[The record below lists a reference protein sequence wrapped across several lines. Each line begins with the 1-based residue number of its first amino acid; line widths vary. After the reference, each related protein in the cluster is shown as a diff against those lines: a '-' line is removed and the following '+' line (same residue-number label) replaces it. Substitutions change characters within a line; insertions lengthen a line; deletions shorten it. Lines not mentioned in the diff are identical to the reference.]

1 MDLSKLKED
10 SEGVKMLLKDI
21 FSSNKVLVD
30 ARGSDSYCEIK
41 VNRNLD
47 ILPSKDGF
55 VSNIKTMIIKLLLAK
70 IKFSLK
76 VNQKLVDFV
85 FLY

>member
-30 ARGSDSYCEIK
+30 ARGSDSYCEIT
-41 VNRNLD
+41 VNRNLY

-55 VSNIKTMIIKLLLAK
+55 VSFSGNRKWIIYVGEK
-70 IKFSLK
+70 KFS
-76 VNQKLVDFV
+76 
-85 FLY
+85 